1 MTAAPGPPLPPR
13 ISIVTPSF
21 NQAPYLEAALKSVL
35 DQNYPNLEYIVVDGG
50 STDGSVEIIRR
61 YADRLAYWVS
71 EADGGQMDAITKGFA
86 HTTGEIMAWLNSD
99 DMLCPWALPTVGH
112 IFQDLPA
119 VQWLT
124 TRTPLRL
131 NAAGEAT
138 AAYRV
143 PGFARTWFYRG
154 QHLGS
159 EPGFVGY
166 IQQEST
172 FWRRELW
179 EAAGGRV
186 DARQTLAGDFEL
198 WLRFFE
204 HADLVTVDVPL
215 GSFRQHAGQKS
226 SDIDSYHLAARRVLA
241 PYRAKA
247 IQHPALVGALQR
259 LHKLTGRGG
268 RRFGSRLAQVEY
280 DPMTNTWQYFAHDCI

>member
-1 MTAAPGPPLPPR
+1 LVLKM
-13 ISIVTPSF
+13 SIVTPSF
-21 NQAPYLEAALKSVL
+21 NQAPYLEATLRSIL
-35 DQNYPNLEYIVVDGG
+35 DQNYPNLEYVIIDGG
-50 STDGSVEIIRR
+50 STDGSVDIIRK

-71 EADGGQMDAITKGFA
+71 EPDGGHMDAINKGFA
-86 HTTGEIMAWLNSD
+86 RSTGDIMAWLNSD
-99 DMLCPWALPTVGH
+99 DMLCPWALQTVGH

-124 TRTPLRL
+124 TRTPLRW

-154 QHLGS
+154 RHLGNQR
-159 EPGFVGY
+159 GYVGY

-186 DARQTLAGDFEL
+186 DEHLPMAGDFEL
-198 WLRFFE
+198 WTRFFE
-204 HADLVTVDVPL
+204 HNDLVTTDIPL
-215 GSFRQHAGQKS
+215 GGFRQHGRQKT
-226 SDIDSYHLAARRVLA
+226 SDIEGYYATAERVLA
-241 PYRAKA
+241 PYRARA
-247 IQHPALVGALQR
+247 IQHPALVWALQK
-259 LHKLTGRGG
+259 LQKLTGRGG

-280 DPMTNTWQYFAHDCI
+280 DSTTNSWQHTAQYCI